1 MKLFGHFMIRQAGD
15 LNDKYL
21 ELSTTNKTEAIK
33 QSREIAKKN
42 GWRYF
47 GIYSENIPTI

>member
-1 MKLFGHFMIRQAGD
+1 MKFFGHFMIREDGD

-21 ELSTTNKTEAIK
+21 ELSATSKTAAVK

-47 GIYSENIPTI
+47 GIHTEAIPAV